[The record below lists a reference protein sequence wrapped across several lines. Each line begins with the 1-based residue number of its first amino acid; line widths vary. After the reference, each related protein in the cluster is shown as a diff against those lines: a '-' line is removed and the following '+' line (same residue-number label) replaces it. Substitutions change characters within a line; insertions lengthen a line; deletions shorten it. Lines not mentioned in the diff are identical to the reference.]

1 MSREH
6 ARPEATARM
15 VRVRTVGSP
24 FHARVLA
31 ARLGADGILTE
42 LRGNVGGP
50 YPVGETSVWVPEPEA
65 EVARA
70 LLLADLVEADLVEAD
85 LVGTG
90 PAGADPSGRP
100 PEDEDPGAG
109 QPGASAPRR
118 PPLRRVLAAGGVLA
132 MLAAGIAAHLG
143 L

>member
-70 LLLADLVEADLVEAD
+70 LLLADLVEADLV
-85 LVGTG
+85 GTG
-90 PAGADPSGRP
+90 PAGADQAGRTP
-100 PEDEDPGAG
+100 GDEDPGA
-109 QPGASAPRR
+109 PAPRR

-132 MLAAGIAAHLG
+132 MVAAGVAAHLG

>member
-1 MSREH
+1 MSREP
-6 ARPEATARM
+6 ARPVATARM
-15 VRVRTVGSP
+15 VRVRTVAGP

-50 YPVGETSVWVPEPEA
+50 YPVGETSVWVPEGEA

-70 LLLADLVEADLVEAD
+70 LLLADEVE
-85 LVGTG
+85 VGFV
-90 PAGADPSGRP
+90 DPDG
-100 PEDEDPGAG
+100 GLG
-109 QPGASAPRR
+109 GPGASPASRRARPRR
-118 PPLRRVLAAGGVLA
+118 VRLRRVAAAGGILA
-132 MLAAGIAAHLG
+132 VVAGALAAHVG